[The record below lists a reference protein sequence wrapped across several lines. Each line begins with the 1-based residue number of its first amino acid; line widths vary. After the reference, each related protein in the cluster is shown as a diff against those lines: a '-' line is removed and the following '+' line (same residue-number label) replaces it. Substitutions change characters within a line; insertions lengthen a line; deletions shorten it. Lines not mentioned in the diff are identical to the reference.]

1 MRMRGHLQ
9 QQLLLGTGRTNH
21 ELIQS
26 TDCILRQLTLG
37 AEHASTQ
44 PSQIE
49 GRFHRE
55 LLQMAGN
62 AHFQLLM
69 ASSPPATRQYD
80 VSRDVSPSATADD
93 GPQEVTSQPGDRCP
107 QGATPQ
113 HGDRGCQG
121 ATSQHGDGG
130 RQGAPSQ
137 HGGEGHY
144 GAKEGGHGDEERRQE
159 EKEVTQLCD
168 SAHVHKAASQIVYMS
183 VVYVITLTG

>member
-1 MRMRGHLQ
+1 MQMRGHLQ

-69 ASSPPATRQYD
+69 ASSPPAIRQHD
-80 VSRDVSPSATADD
+80 VSRDVSPSATTGD
-93 GPQEVTSQPGDRCP
+93 GPQEVTSLQGDE
-107 QGATPQ
+107 GQ
-113 HGDRGCQG
+113 HGAQ
-121 ATSQHGDGG
+121 
-130 RQGAPSQ
+130 
-137 HGGEGHY
+137 
-144 GAKEGGHGDEERRQE
+144 EGGQE
-159 EKEVTQLCD
+159 E
-168 SAHVHKAASQIVYMS
+168 
-183 VVYVITLTG
+183 